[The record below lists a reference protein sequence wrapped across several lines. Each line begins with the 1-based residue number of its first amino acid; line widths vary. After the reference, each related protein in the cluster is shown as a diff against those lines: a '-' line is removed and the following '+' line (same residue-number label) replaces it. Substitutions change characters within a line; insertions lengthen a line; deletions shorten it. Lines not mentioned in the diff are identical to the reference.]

1 MKTIS
6 NVDLEKVTGGK
17 ANPITGN
24 SGSSSSGGGGND
36 QLLSTLQGIQSSLK
50 DLQSNQNK
58 GLFSGNNGLLFMTMA
73 FAMSRRN
80 EVYVQYGGGCR
91 RGIYWR
97 SSW

>member
-17 ANPITGN
+17 ANPIADN
-24 SGSSSSGGGGND
+24 NGSSSGGGGGND

-50 DLQSNQNK
+50 DLQNNQNK
-58 GLFSGNNGLLFMTMA
+58 GLFGGNSGLLFMTMA

-80 EVYVQYGGGCR
+80 EVCVQYGGCR
-91 RGIYWR
+91 RGFFWR